1 MQRDGKISDA
11 TYDKLAK
18 AGFDKDTVDAYVDGM
33 KARAEVVE
41 LKVYGEAGGKDQ
53 YAKMVEWAAANWSPE
68 QVNAFNAA
76 LEKNDLSAT
85 LGAVKGL
92 KNAYTEANGSDA
104 TTRIAPNGGRDQTTG
119 DMFRSKEEVSKAM
132 SDPRYTKGDKAFHA
146 EVDRKLEN
154 SIKAGIDLGF

>member
-1 MQRDGKISDA
+1 M
-11 TYDKLAK
+11 KLELADDEALM

-33 KARAEVVE
+33 KARAEIVE

-68 QVNAFNAA
+68 QVTA